1 MGKQTKVLHGSC
13 SEVYINGVRDVLATK
28 IEVKVTGDF
37 EDGAFCGDYGTFPIY
52 NGYAIEGTL
61 TDKKTDSTLEVAI
74 AEGYRTGVM
83 PDIVLITALTNP
95 ATRQVER
102 WSVSGVVFT
111 EVALAN
117 IEAKKAVLEIYGELS
132 SANGAMEALECGK
145 HALYTVCPQ
154 LQDRNLQA
162 ELGVAEDPMRI
173 IDALFSLPE
182 QDVLGGEALRFM
194 GLLAERSQAAQAED
208 QEETPDDPGLETVK
222 N

>member
-1 MGKQTKVLHGSC
+1 MGKQTKVLHGSY

-52 NGYAIEGTL
+52 NGYSIEGTI
-61 TDKKTDSTLEVAI
+61 TDKKLDSTLEVAI

-102 WSVSGVVFT
+102 WSVAGVVFT

-117 IEAKKAVLEIYGELS
+117 IEAKKAVERELPFKAETYKSLEAIE
-132 SANGAMEALECGK
+132 
-145 HALYTVCPQ
+145 
-154 LQDRNLQA
+154 
-162 ELGVAEDPMRI
+162 
-173 IDALFSLPE
+173 
-182 QDVLGGEALRFM
+182 
-194 GLLAERSQAAQAED
+194 
-208 QEETPDDPGLETVK
+208 
-222 N
+222 

>member
-52 NGYAIEGTL
+52 NGYSIEGTI
-61 TDKKTDSTLEVAI
+61 TDMKLDSTLEVAI
-74 AEGYRTGVM
+74 VEGYRTGVM

-117 IEAKKAVLEIYGELS
+117 IEAKKAVERELPFKAETYKNLEAIE
-132 SANGAMEALECGK
+132 
-145 HALYTVCPQ
+145 
-154 LQDRNLQA
+154 
-162 ELGVAEDPMRI
+162 
-173 IDALFSLPE
+173 
-182 QDVLGGEALRFM
+182 
-194 GLLAERSQAAQAED
+194 
-208 QEETPDDPGLETVK
+208 
-222 N
+222 

>member
-61 TDKKTDSTLEVAI
+61 TDKKTDSTLEVTI

-117 IEAKKAVLEIYGELS
+117 IEAKKAVERELPFKAETYKNLEAIE
-132 SANGAMEALECGK
+132 
-145 HALYTVCPQ
+145 
-154 LQDRNLQA
+154 
-162 ELGVAEDPMRI
+162 
-173 IDALFSLPE
+173 
-182 QDVLGGEALRFM
+182 
-194 GLLAERSQAAQAED
+194 
-208 QEETPDDPGLETVK
+208 
-222 N
+222 

>member
-52 NGYAIEGTL
+52 NGYSIEGTL

-74 AEGYRTGVM
+74 VEGYRTGVM

-117 IEAKKAVLEIYGELS
+117 IEAKKAVERELPFKAETYKNLEAIE
-132 SANGAMEALECGK
+132 
-145 HALYTVCPQ
+145 
-154 LQDRNLQA
+154 
-162 ELGVAEDPMRI
+162 
-173 IDALFSLPE
+173 
-182 QDVLGGEALRFM
+182 
-194 GLLAERSQAAQAED
+194 
-208 QEETPDDPGLETVK
+208 
-222 N
+222 

>member
-52 NGYAIEGTL
+52 NGYSIEGTL
-61 TDKKTDSTLEVAI
+61 TDKKTDSTLEMAI
-74 AEGYRTGVM
+74 VEGYRTGVM
-83 PDIVLITALTNP
+83 PDIVLMTALTNP

-117 IEAKKAVLEIYGELS
+117 IEAKKAVEQEYPFKAETYKNLEAI
-132 SANGAMEALECGK
+132 
-145 HALYTVCPQ
+145 V
-154 LQDRNLQA
+154 
-162 ELGVAEDPMRI
+162 
-173 IDALFSLPE
+173 
-182 QDVLGGEALRFM
+182 
-194 GLLAERSQAAQAED
+194 
-208 QEETPDDPGLETVK
+208 
-222 N
+222 

>member
-1 MGKQTKVLHGSC
+1 MGKQTKVLHGSY

-74 AEGYRTGVM
+74 VEGYRTGVM

-117 IEAKKAVLEIYGELS
+117 IEAKKAVERELPFKAETYKNLEAIE
-132 SANGAMEALECGK
+132 
-145 HALYTVCPQ
+145 
-154 LQDRNLQA
+154 
-162 ELGVAEDPMRI
+162 
-173 IDALFSLPE
+173 
-182 QDVLGGEALRFM
+182 
-194 GLLAERSQAAQAED
+194 
-208 QEETPDDPGLETVK
+208 
-222 N
+222 

>member
-74 AEGYRTGVM
+74 TEGYRTGVM

-95 ATRQVER
+95 ATRKVER

-117 IEAKKAVLEIYGELS
+117 IEAKKAVERELPFKAETYKNLEAIE
-132 SANGAMEALECGK
+132 
-145 HALYTVCPQ
+145 
-154 LQDRNLQA
+154 
-162 ELGVAEDPMRI
+162 
-173 IDALFSLPE
+173 
-182 QDVLGGEALRFM
+182 
-194 GLLAERSQAAQAED
+194 
-208 QEETPDDPGLETVK
+208 
-222 N
+222 

>member
-13 SEVYINGVRDVLATK
+13 SEVYINGVRDVLTTK

-52 NGYAIEGTL
+52 NGYSIEGTL

-74 AEGYRTGVM
+74 ADGYRTGVM

-117 IEAKKAVLEIYGELS
+117 IEAKKAVERELPFKAVLAKNLEAIE
-132 SANGAMEALECGK
+132 
-145 HALYTVCPQ
+145 
-154 LQDRNLQA
+154 
-162 ELGVAEDPMRI
+162 
-173 IDALFSLPE
+173 
-182 QDVLGGEALRFM
+182 
-194 GLLAERSQAAQAED
+194 
-208 QEETPDDPGLETVK
+208 
-222 N
+222 

>member
-13 SEVYINGVRDVLATK
+13 SEVYINGVRDVLTTK

-52 NGYAIEGTL
+52 NGYSIEGTL

-117 IEAKKAVLEIYGELS
+117 IEAKKAVERELPFKAETYKNLEAIE
-132 SANGAMEALECGK
+132 
-145 HALYTVCPQ
+145 
-154 LQDRNLQA
+154 
-162 ELGVAEDPMRI
+162 
-173 IDALFSLPE
+173 
-182 QDVLGGEALRFM
+182 
-194 GLLAERSQAAQAED
+194 
-208 QEETPDDPGLETVK
+208 
-222 N
+222 